1 MATCVVYEIDTNKPI
16 NIVEAEVTSLPPDG
30 CYLELMPDN
39 AIWDGSQIII
49 TDSTN

>member
-1 MATCVVYEIDTNKPI
+1 MATYVVYEIDTNKPI
-16 NIVEAEVTSLPPDG
+16 NIIVADENTIPQDG
-30 CYLELMPDN
+30 CYLELLPDN